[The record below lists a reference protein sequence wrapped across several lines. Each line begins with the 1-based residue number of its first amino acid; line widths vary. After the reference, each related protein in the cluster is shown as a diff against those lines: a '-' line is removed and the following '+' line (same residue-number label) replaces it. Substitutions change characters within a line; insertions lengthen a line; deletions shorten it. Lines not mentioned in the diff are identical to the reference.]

1 LFDMDGPLL
10 ADISGTNAPRRN
22 ALHGIGSGCPSWP
35 RRSAL
40 EGGLT
45 GHNQR
50 ACTPQADAHATV
62 ASRSLTCER
71 SPADPESTTE
81 KQP

>member
-1 LFDMDGPLL
+1 MAPLL
-10 ADISGTNAPRRN
+10 ADIDGTTLRAATLCTGSARRD
-22 ALHGIGSGCPSWP
+22 PSQP

-45 GHNQR
+45 GHDQR
-50 ACTPQADAHATV
+50 GCAPQANVHATV
-62 ASRSLTCER
+62 TSRSLTRER